1 MAKYKE
7 GDCIISGPY
16 LIKADG
22 KAATP
27 EERDQQ
33 VKLAQIS
40 KERGAHMILGL
51 VSDVG
56 AGGIRVEARY
66 LAWDKQVESVDG
78 YNLNGTTFL
87 PADGEDYKLTELF
100 DRERDNVE
108 RMIAFLQFAG
118 QESWCA
124 EHEPEEQL

>member
-27 EERDQQ
+27 EDHDRA
-33 VKLAQIS
+33 VKLARIS
-40 KERGAHMILGL
+40 EQRGAHMILGL
-51 VSDVG
+51 VEDVG
-56 AGGIRVEARY
+56 PGGITVEARY
-66 LAWDKQVESVDG
+66 LAWDNVVEPVDG

-100 DRERDNVE
+100 DRERDNVD

-118 QESWCA
+118 QEQWCA
-124 EHEPEEQL
+124 EHEPEEV

>member
-16 LIKADG
+16 LIKSDG

-27 EERDQQ
+27 EERDRN
-33 VKLAQIS
+33 VKLAKIS
-40 KERGAHMILGL
+40 QQRGAHMILGL
-51 VSDVG
+51 VQDVG
-56 AGGIRVEARY
+56 PGGIRVEARY
-66 LAWDKQVESVDG
+66 LVWDEQVESVDG
-78 YNLNGTTFL
+78 YNLTGTTFL
-87 PADGEDYKLTELF
+87 PVGEEDYALTELF

-118 QESWCA
+118 QERWCA
-124 EHEPEEQL
+124 EHEPEEV